1 METRE
6 RFRLTLRKERLE
18 EYLQNKRI
26 ENFTTQNEVKFEK
39 TVLKDIN
46 EKLENCLNF
55 STTVIIFLDSS
66 DLNIIKYTISFLR
79 KKISIQKFLSEF
91 KSTEKFGLTSEL
103 ICQLLNCLEKY
114 EKEKEIQVK
123 FV

>member
-1 METRE
+1 ME
-6 RFRLTLRKERLE
+6 
-18 EYLQNKRI
+18 
-26 ENFTTQNEVKFEK
+26 
-39 TVLKDIN
+39 
-46 EKLENCLNF
+46 
-55 STTVIIFLDSS
+55 
-66 DLNIIKYTISFLR
+66 
-79 KKISIQKFLSEF
+79 KFLSEF